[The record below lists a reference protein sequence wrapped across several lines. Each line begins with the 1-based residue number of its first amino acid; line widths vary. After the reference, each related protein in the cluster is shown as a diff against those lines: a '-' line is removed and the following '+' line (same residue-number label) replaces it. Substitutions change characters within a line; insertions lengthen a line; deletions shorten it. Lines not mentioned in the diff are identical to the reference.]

1 MTIRLTST
9 LLAIIGVAGVG
20 ISMAELKRT
29 PPAKVDL
36 TGLWKL
42 NEDQS
47 DDPRKAVAKKKED
60 SSTYGRS
67 GGGRRG
73 GATIDVGDIFGGGV
87 GGTIGGGTIGGTIG
101 RRGGGGG
108 GSGGGQSDRPKD
120 DPEPSTLRMPLDSFL
135 ATRDQFDIQQQP
147 DGVTIN
153 TEDDTSTCK
162 PAATGKVKMPNGD
175 MVDQNCGWQGDT
187 WVTELKSEDGV
198 TRTNRYELRNKGK
211 QLVMV
216 SSVKGGHT
224 QLAGLQIKRVYD
236 RIVIE

>member
-9 LLAIIGVAGVG
+9 LLAIIGVAGVSV
-20 ISMAELKRT
+20 SMAELKRT

-42 NEDQS
+42 NEEQS
-47 DDPRKAVAKKKED
+47 DDPRQAVAKKKDD

-67 GGGRRG
+67 GGGSRRG
-73 GATIDVGDIFGGGV
+73 GVTIDVGDIGDIFGGPV
-87 GGTIGGGTIGGTIG
+87 GGGTVS
-101 RRGGGGG
+101 RGGGGRG
-108 GSGGGQSDRPKD
+108 GSGGGQSDRPEG
-120 DPEPSTLRMPLDSFL
+120 DPEPATTRMPLDSFL
-135 ATRDQFDIQQQP
+135 ATRDQFEIQQKP
-147 DGVTIN
+147 DAVTIN

-162 PAATGKVKMPNGD
+162 PAATEKVRMPNGD

-187 WVTELKSEDGV
+187 WVTELKTEDGV
-198 TRTNRYELRNKGK
+198 TRTNRYELRKGGK

-224 QLAGLQIKRVYD
+224 QMSGLQIKRVYD
-236 RIVIE
+236 RIVME